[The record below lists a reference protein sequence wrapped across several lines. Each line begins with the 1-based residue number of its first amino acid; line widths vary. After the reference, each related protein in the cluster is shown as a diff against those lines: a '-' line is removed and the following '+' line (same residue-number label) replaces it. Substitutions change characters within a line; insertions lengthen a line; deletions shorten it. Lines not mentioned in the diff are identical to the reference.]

1 LGLISSWKQWIA
13 IDDPFGLQRL
23 YENQSYPCSTA
34 DWALSDHHW
43 TPAFE
48 QIERKR
54 FGLIGTDY
62 RLISMGASAISRE
75 AINAACAQLS

>member
-1 LGLISSWKQWIA
+1 MI
-13 IDDPFGLQRL
+13 
-23 YENQSYPCSTA
+23 
-34 DWALSDHHW
+34 LSDHHW